1 MLDIGTK
8 SLVEIPYTFSTD
20 DFPFMY
26 GAVRQDFGG
35 FPGPRQTPSALFQ
48 IWKDEFDVLYAESA
62 EKPKMF
68 AFQQHPL
75 IMGRAHRSL
84 YYDRLLDYIKGHE
97 GVWFAR
103 CNDVAQWWLKHYNTK
118 AGGPQFNIKAG
129 RPC

>member
-1 MLDIGTK
+1 
-8 SLVEIPYTFSTD
+8 
-20 DFPFMY
+20 
-26 GAVRQDFGG
+26 
-35 FPGPRQTPSALFQ
+35 
-48 IWKDEFDVLYAESA
+48 VLYAESA
-62 EKPKMF
+62 DKPKMF

>member
-1 MLDIGTK
+1 LCADA
-8 SLVEIPYTFSTD
+8 SVEIPYTFSTD

-62 EKPKMF
+62 DKPKMF